1 MNGLREIKRT
11 NEAPRTDGVRQH
23 RRNTIEWL
31 GRARPLGPHVRGRE
45 GDRMTL
51 PLYALCPRCTGRRYV
66 TAITETGNDFSPT
79 RTEDFTCPVCHG
91 TGEADMD
98 DIMEAATDD
107 NERFDEAA

>member
-1 MNGLREIKRT
+1 MLDRCKRSSI
-11 NEAPRTDGVRQH
+11 R
-23 RRNTIEWL
+23 
-31 GRARPLGPHVRGRE
+31 
-45 GDRMTL
+45 
-51 PLYALCPRCTGRRYV
+51 PRCTGRRYV